1 MVAAAF
7 FMPSVLA
14 EPPEVAIMVA
24 APLRVDS
31 GVTLNIA
38 RATPVADPDLV
49 STAEHVPAE
58 VATTVALPAV

>member
-14 EPPEVAIMVA
+14 EPPLVAIIVA
-24 APLRVDS
+24 ALLRVDS

-38 RATPVADPDLV
+38 SATDVAELDLV